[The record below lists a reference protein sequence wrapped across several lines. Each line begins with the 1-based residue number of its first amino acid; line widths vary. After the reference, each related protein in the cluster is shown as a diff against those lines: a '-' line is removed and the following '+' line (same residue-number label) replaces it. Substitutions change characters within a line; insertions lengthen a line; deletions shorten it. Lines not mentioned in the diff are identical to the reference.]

1 MTRKPTTNDETKTRV
16 LWILTIVMFQS
27 QINLAESLR
36 LDGLYNEQQFFPM
49 NDFHVFI
56 VTDQLWKWMSIGNV
70 KKAKEF
76 EENQS
81 KELPSIEKKDVSWK
95 CIWHWHLQLFID
107 QIEWNSFYL
116 WNWINKSNWV
126 VWSNRSDA
134 ILSPLEM
141 MISQGKGREGNNSWH
156 RRLIVERWYHQST
169 TTTPDRYMPAI
180 MRECWSW
187 LVCIDHV
194 IDRFSSRNEQT
205 IQQSIRVVVV
215 PWRINYYFDW
225 MNVVLGQCLL
235 TL

>member
-27 QINLAESLR
+27 QIYLAESLR
-36 LDGLYNEQQFFPM
+36 LDVLYNEQQFFPM

-95 CIWHWHLQLFID
+95 CIWHWHLQLLID

-141 MISQGKGREGNNSWH
+141 MISQGKGREGKG
-156 RRLIVERWYHQST
+156 
-169 TTTPDRYMPAI
+169 TTPDIGDWSSNDDAI
-180 MRECWSW
+180 NQQQQHQ
-187 LVCIDHV
+187 IDTCH
-194 IDRFSSRNEQT
+194 Q
-205 IQQSIRVVVV
+205 
-215 PWRINYYFDW
+215 
-225 MNVVLGQCLL
+225 
-235 TL
+235 